1 MKNFKSIFTLL
12 VTALVGLSLTAC
24 SNDDLDTNQY
34 RGGVTLNAYGPNPV
48 MRGGTLRFVGSN
60 LDQIASIQIPGVSA
74 ITSYDIV
81 KSGVPSE
88 IRVTVPKDGPTEGY
102 ITLTTKTNETISTAS
117 ELTYTEPIEFTG
129 FSPASAMPG
138 DQVTITGDYLNL
150 IYSLAFADG
159 VVVGENDF
167 VSHDRYSI
175 VVTVPEE
182 AQTGKIELYTADL
195 TVQSD
200 EELDYQII
208 SSEDAIEIG
217 VPAIS
222 KLKGRNEVDAL
233 GEITAKAGEII
244 TVSGSYF
251 NMVYDVT
258 IGGVSAADL
267 KVSDDGTSLSF
278 TLPAEAPDGDILLV
292 LKSDVE
298 VPVGTIVT
306 VKPGNGVATPN
317 PVKAG
322 AELTIAGSDMDI
334 VTSVTFPNVA
344 DAIAAEAS
352 ADKVVVTV
360 PAEAQEG
367 NLALNMANGLS
378 VEVPFTLVKP
388 TVTGYDNASV
398 SAGAAL
404 TIQGTDLD
412 LVKTVKFGE
421 SDVVEV
427 EGTADAITLTVPMN
441 AQSGVPT
448 LTLANGTTVENVP
461 AVNIEE
467 ALFCYATQL
476 PGDDAELKAGE
487 SLTLTVANGDKLTGV
502 QIDGVDCQYALV
514 KSNTELIIGIP
525 DNAKKGSKVRLI
537 SSNGEITYT
546 IDFIP
551 NTEVTTVLW
560 TGAADLA
567 GWSWNW
573 QIGDGTSGAGN
584 PKMFADMDLQE
595 GDVIRVYATAYNDW
609 WQVQFYNGHWEA
621 QSEIGA
627 ATGLNNGHN
636 INSGIYSL
644 DEHGGCIEITATAE
658 LVRQLTTLND
668 WGYCWIL
675 QGEGVVI
682 TKIAVTHYTS
692 LETTLWSGEVVV
704 DDWGNQPYMLSDGGS
719 ELLAAG
725 MKVGSVL
732 RIYLTTTSDAWNCQ
746 VVDGHWGPTFDGC
759 DFNNGNY
766 NLSEHNGALE
776 VTITSAIYAS
786 ITTVGGWGGS
796 FILNGDNCICT
807 KVTIE

>member
-1 MKNFKSIFTLL
+1 M
-12 VTALVGLSLTAC
+12 
-24 SNDDLDTNQY
+24 
-34 RGGVTLNAYGPNPV
+34 
-48 MRGGTLRFVGSN
+48 
-60 LDQIASIQIPGVSA
+60 
-74 ITSYDIV
+74 
-81 KSGVPSE
+81 
-88 IRVTVPKDGPTEGY
+88 
-102 ITLTTKTNETISTAS
+102 
-117 ELTYTEPIEFTG
+117 
-129 FSPASAMPG
+129 
-138 DQVTITGDYLNL
+138 
-150 IYSLAFADG
+150 
-159 VVVGENDF
+159 
-167 VSHDRYSI
+167 
-175 VVTVPEE
+175 
-182 AQTGKIELYTADL
+182 
-195 TVQSD
+195 
-200 EELDYQII
+200 
-208 SSEDAIEIG
+208 
-217 VPAIS
+217 
-222 KLKGRNEVDAL
+222 
-233 GEITAKAGEII
+233 
-244 TVSGSYF
+244 
-251 NMVYDVT
+251 
-258 IGGVSAADL
+258 
-267 KVSDDGTSLSF
+267 
-278 TLPAEAPDGDILLV
+278 
-292 LKSDVE
+292 
-298 VPVGTIVT
+298 
-306 VKPGNGVATPN
+306 
-317 PVKAG
+317 
-322 AELTIAGSDMDI
+322 
-334 VTSVTFPNVA
+334 
-344 DAIAAEAS
+344 
-352 ADKVVVTV
+352 
-360 PAEAQEG
+360 
-367 NLALNMANGLS
+367 
-378 VEVPFTLVKP
+378 
-388 TVTGYDNASV
+388 
-398 SAGAAL
+398 